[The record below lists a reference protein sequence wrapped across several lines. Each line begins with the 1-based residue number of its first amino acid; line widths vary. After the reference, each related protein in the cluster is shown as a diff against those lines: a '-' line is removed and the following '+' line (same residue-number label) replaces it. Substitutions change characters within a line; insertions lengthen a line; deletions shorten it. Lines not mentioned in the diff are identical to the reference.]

1 MGVSSWLFPFSDG
14 HPQNREV
21 LKPSSSHEPPWT
33 LFQTA
38 QLRPGSG
45 TPPNTMQANP
55 TWPAVHRIK
64 LWQVRWCNL
73 WLGGSQK
80 RKAAQFITLTNSS
93 LFQSLLSLPEKRG
106 LVQPVD
112 VWCVS
117 WYLLNLEKL
126 TWQTGFKGTPTT
138 DCNLVYIWF
147 FL

>member
-45 TPPNTMQANP
+45 APPNTMQANP

-64 LWQVRWCNL
+64 ADTFKLNVLCFPLAMASEVMQSVVGRFSEKE
-73 WLGGSQK
+73 GSSIHN
-80 RKAAQFITLTNSS
+80 AHQFQLISELSFSS
-93 LFQSLLSLPEKRG
+93 REKRLG
-106 LVQPVD
+106 ATRRCLMCILVFTQPRGT
-112 VWCVS
+112 
-117 WYLLNLEKL
+117 YL
-126 TWQTGFKGTPTT
+126 T
-138 DCNLVYIWF
+138 DRF
-147 FL
+147 